1 MNNVARRS
9 AGQIGQKIILN
20 TPVTTNSPIKN
31 IIKITHSNI
40 FIPFSCPCMT
50 LNKCSSQFIIGM
62 NMLNLFIVIGNKLP
76 NMKMYDNL
84 RIATRY

>member
-1 MNNVARRS
+1 MNTFARRG
-9 AGQIGQKIILN
+9 AGQTYQKIILN

>member
-1 MNNVARRS
+1 MNNIARRS
-9 AGQIGQKIILN
+9 AGQIDQKIILN

-40 FIPFSCPCMT
+40 FIPLSCPGMT
-50 LNKCSSQFIIGM
+50 LNKCSCQFIIGM

>member
-1 MNNVARRS
+1 MNNIARRS
-9 AGQIGQKIILN
+9 AGQIDQKIILN

-50 LNKCSSQFIIGM
+50 LNKCSSVFIFGVNALDLII
-62 NMLNLFIVIGNKLP
+62 LFGNKFP
-76 NMKMYDNL
+76 GIKMYDNL